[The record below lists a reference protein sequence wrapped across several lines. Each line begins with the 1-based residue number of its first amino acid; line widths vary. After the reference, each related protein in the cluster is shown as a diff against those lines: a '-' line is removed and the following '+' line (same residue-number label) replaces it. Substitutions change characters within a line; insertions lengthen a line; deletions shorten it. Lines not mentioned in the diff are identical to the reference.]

1 MSTSAYMLGRK
12 KYARPQ
18 GMLWSENAGTLVQ
31 HTIPGDPPKTVDM
44 YVPIG
49 YEINSDTGSETDTS
63 LWNQFLILSDNG
75 RSPIDFKP
83 TRIEIRERMING
95 RMRSYHVADKMQIT
109 VSWDNLP
116 SRAFWENPNFNS
128 NGLPSNLDDR
138 SMGLGKYP
146 DTQYTTDGGAGGVEL
161 LDWYNNHQGSF
172 WVFLAYD
179 NYANFGKDN
188 NAYGHMGQYNE
199 IMEVFFANF
208 SYTVTKRGNSTHDLW
223 NVSITLEE
231 A

>member
-1 MSTSAYMLGRK
+1 MATSTYMLGRK

-18 GMLWSENAGTLVQ
+18 GMLWSENAGTLVE
-31 HTIPGDPPKTVDM
+31 DPNSDTDPKQKF

-49 YEINSDTGSETDTS
+49 YEINANTGTEPDTS
-63 LWNQFLILSDNG
+63 LFNQFLILSDNG

-116 SRAFWENPNFNS
+116 SRAFAFMPNFGS
-128 NGLPSNLDDR
+128 DGQS
-138 SMGLGKYP
+138 SMTGHMGQAKYK
-146 DTQYTTDGGAGGVEL
+146 DEQHTTDGGAGGVEL

-172 WVFLAYD
+172 WIYLAYD
-179 NYANFGKDN
+179 NYANFGKEDD
-188 NAYGHMGQYNE
+188 AYGHLAQYNE
-199 IMEVFFANF
+199 IMEVFFSNF

-223 NVSITLEE
+223 NVSVTLEE